1 SSRFLNNVHETLVGL
16 TSDLEI
22 SSDPDITR
30 PGLASDWSIND
41 DRTEYTFTLR
51 DGVTFHDG
59 SELTSSD
66 VQYTIE
72 RITDPDVGARYSG
85 VFTSVESVET

>member
-1 SSRFLNNVHETLVGL
+1 
-16 TSDLEI
+16 
-22 SSDPDITR
+22 
-30 PGLASDWSIND
+30 SDWSIND

-85 VFTSVESVET
+85 VFTSVESVETPDDSTVVLQMSERYNPLLRQLAFSGTAII